1 VIGITERQRQRVSKY
16 RRCFLESDTVLPTVR
31 RCLDGVPLE
40 LHASILGR
48 QDEPGKARGNEA
60 GALFEQRAEAACASV
75 SHHEREV
82 AELRADRELA
92 IEYLEAAMAALEVTQ
107 YPIRA
112 VWE

>member
-1 VIGITERQRQRVSKY
+1 
-16 RRCFLESDTVLPTVR
+16 
-31 RCLDGVPLE
+31 
-40 LHASILGR
+40 
-48 QDEPGKARGNEA
+48 
-60 GALFEQRAEAACASV
+60 V
-75 SHHEREV
+75 SHNEREV